1 MGVVTPPA
9 RIAHLEP
16 YLSATELKH
25 RYRETTNPIEARR
38 WQLLW
43 LIAFSKTIKEAVA
56 VLGINYDYA
65 RSIVKSYN
73 QHGETAI
80 YLKKQPPK
88 QRPTHALLN
97 TLQLEELRLSLKGE
111 SPDRGIWS
119 GPKVALW
126 SAQKIGR
133 KQVGKQRGWEYL
145 KKCGYSPKRPRP
157 QHNKGDEIEQEEFK
171 KNS

>member
-1 MGVVTPPA
+1 MT
-9 RIAHLEP
+9 RIAYLEP

-25 RYRETTNPIEARR
+25 RYRSATNPIEARC

-43 LIAFSKTIKEAVA
+43 LIALSKTIKEAAA

-80 YLKKQPPK
+80 YLKKHPPK
-88 QRPTHALLN
+88 QRPTHAHALLN
-97 TLQLEELRLSLKGE
+97 TLQLEELRLSLARE
-111 SPDRGIWS
+111 SPGRGLWT

-126 SAQKIGR
+126 IAKKIGR
-133 KQVGKQRGWEYL
+133 ERVGKQRGWEY
-145 KKCGYSPKRPRP
+145 
-157 QHNKGDEIEQEEFK
+157 
-171 KNS
+171 

>member
-1 MGVVTPPA
+1 MT

-25 RYRETTNPIEARR
+25 RYRSATNPSEARR

-43 LIAFSKTIKEAVA
+43 LIALSKTIKEAAA

-73 QHGETAI
+73 QHGDPAI
-80 YLKKQPPK
+80 HLKKQPPK

-97 TLQLEELRLSLKGE
+97 TLQLEALRLSLAGE
-111 SPDRGIWS
+111 SRDRGLWT

-126 SAQKIGR
+126 IAQKIWR
-133 KQVGKQRGWEYL
+133 ERVGKQRGWEYL
-145 KKCGYSPKRPRP
+145 KKCGYSPQRPRP
-157 QHNKGDEIEQEEFK
+157 QHKNRDKIEQENLK
-171 KNS
+171 KNCQTQ

>member
-1 MGVVTPPA
+1 MT

-25 RYRETTNPIEARR
+25 SYREVTNAIEARH

-43 LIAFSKTIKEAVA
+43 FIALSKTIKEAAA

-73 QHGETAI
+73 QHGDPAI
-80 YLKKQPPK
+80 HLKKQPPK

-97 TLQLEELRLSLKGE
+97 TLQLEALRLSLAGE
-111 SPDRGIWS
+111 SRDRGLWT

-126 SAQKIGR
+126 MAQKIGR
-133 KQVGKQRGWEYL
+133 ERVGKQRGWEYL
-145 KKCGYSPKRPRP
+145 KKCGYSPQRPRP
-157 QHNKGDEIEQEEFK
+157 QHKNRDKIEQENLK
-171 KNS
+171 KNCQTQ